1 MTFDKWSQ
9 WTPKH
14 KELIMSKKELS
25 WNRSSWLN
33 RAQLPWWTA
42 HAIPWLWN
50 GLRLPWLGSDPRIGR
65 YRWQNVI
72 YNLDLAI
79 FQHHFQYLVRKRVFC
94 KLSSHR
100 FDRDVF
106 TRFNSSH
113 RWIFIL
119 PAIWVNVNDQAWS
132 KNGNLGCWWHF
143 ELKIAITILHR
154 EFVGYFIKTFMKQ
167 VQRERPNDSD
177 KVHARRGGKLADFA
191 QWVRREILFVSFFY
205 PNITLFVSSI
215 FATYCTID

>member
-1 MTFDKWSQ
+1 MSFII
-9 WTPKH
+9 WT
-14 KELIMSKKELS
+14 
-25 WNRSSWLN
+25 
-33 RAQLPWWTA
+33 
-42 HAIPWLWN
+42 
-50 GLRLPWLGSDPRIGR
+50 
-65 YRWQNVI
+65 WQSFSIIFSIWFGNV
-72 YNLDLAI
+72 
-79 FQHHFQYLVRKRVFC
+79 FFC
-94 KLSSHR
+94 KFSSHR

-119 PAIWVNVNDQAWS
+119 QAIWVNVNDQAWS

-167 VQRERPNDSD
+167 VQRERPSD
-177 KVHARRGGKLADFA
+177 CNQVHARRSGKLADFA

-205 PNITLFVSSI
+205 PNIILFVSSI